1 MTALRAIGGPNAIS
15 RWTFVLTTVVFFVA
29 TLLPTSRDQFTGD
42 AAQRLVLAGAG
53 TAAAFL
59 VLGIAYGTVLHPRPR
74 AARPVAAIAV
84 FALAGIVQA
93 SVILMLRPQ
102 LGLDT
107 IEPVLLI
114 ATRAVAGVL
123 WLSIVAVIVDDV
135 RSHAARVD
143 ELTAR
148 ITALG
153 AVLRAERDDAERL
166 SVELQEQTLGVL
178 RRTIDQIARRLTGLE
193 DGDGASAEA
202 EDLRRLIDE
211 EVRPLSHELL
221 QREVFAEE
229 PVAPDPPVRAR
240 ARLGFIMRLAVST
253 IAAPTWL
260 AVLLPMVLLLLFAVQ
275 RIGVV
280 FTVVVSVS
288 YIVVVGAGMVLARR
302 LLDPVLPRLPA
313 WVAALTVLGTY
324 EVLAAIA
331 VINNWAWGDL
341 SLIGRWVEW
350 PTLFTLPAI
359 WLGIAARNA
368 AQVQRRDVEAHL
380 EAVVADY
387 SLITSRR
394 RQRLRHEY
402 QLVGQL
408 LHGNVQS
415 TLLAVSARIDHAAQT
430 TGAERAAMLDAAG
443 SDLHDLQARIA
454 APPAVVWTTQE
465 ALDDL
470 TSMWDQL
477 LEIRLHCSPTVLA
490 RLDAS
495 PSTRTTLIDVVAE
508 ALTNAVRHGAARTVV
523 VRIELQGDERLTV
536 MVRDDGRARPAGAP
550 GMGSRLLDAVAIEWA
565 LHTGPSGAVLNVA
578 LSLEPLAV

>member
-202 EDLRRLIDE
+202 EELRRLIDE

-302 LLDPVLPRLPA
+302 LLDPMLPRLPT
-313 WVAALTVLGTY
+313 WGAALIVLGTY

-331 VINNWAWGDL
+331 VINNWVWGDL

-387 SLITSRR
+387 SVITSRR